1 MAIKEVT
8 FDCSEARIEG
18 VRYDLIRVVADHVD
32 IDDVMK
38 AIKLHDD
45 TSEALDCIGEE
56 DVIEWLEGKG
66 YKISEDD
73 EAA

>member
-1 MAIKEVT
+1 MAIQEVT
-8 FDCSEARIEG
+8 FDCSEVRIEG

-45 TSEALDCIGEE
+45 TSEALDCIGED
-56 DVIEWLEGKG
+56 DVVEWLQNKG
-66 YKISEDD
+66 YEITKDS